1 MRILHVIHRYPPAI
15 GGGEFWCAGLARWQA
30 AQGHRVRVA
39 TLRAVDDD
47 ELWGEPIWGP
57 DLDDVQPRA
66 VAVGRHDLQDGVE
79 VLRSRAAGPLYA
91 AARLLSRAGLEGL
104 SWGQSPEFH
113 GVLLHEARRAD
124 VIHGYWLGGPHAVA
138 AWLAARVA
146 RRPFV
151 LTPFF
156 HEGFAHH
163 ETRVA
168 HALLR
173 GADRVIA
180 LTEFEASAL
189 EARGARPNRVVH
201 GSNAIDA
208 PRPDPAARTRVRA
221 ELGTPPDAALL
232 CYVGRKAPNKG
243 LDVLLRAFERIQ
255 APDRLLVVAGPSTAW
270 YDRLL
275 AEARGGRI
283 IDLPALSEG
292 AKFDLLA
299 AADVLVLPSRHESF
313 GTVFLEAWA
322 VGTPVI
328 GADVNAVRQVIGDA
342 GLTFRPD
349 DADDLAARIGS
360 LLGSPSLRRALAER
374 GRRELARHTWDRLGS
389 MIMAAYEAARPAA
402 EAEVA
407 R

>member
-1 MRILHVIHRYPPAI
+1 MSSTGIRPRSAAASSGAPASHAGRLRRVIGSA
-15 GGGEFWCAGLARWQA
+15 WQ
-30 AQGHRVRVA
+30 
-39 TLRAVDDD
+39 
-47 ELWGEPIWGP
+47 PCGP
-57 DLDDVQPRA
+57 STTTSCGASPSGA
-66 VAVGRHDLQDGVE
+66 PTWTTC
-79 VLRSRAAGPLYA
+79 SRAAGPLYA
-91 AARLLSRAGLEGL
+91 AARLLSRAGLESL

-208 PRPDPAARTRVRA
+208 PRPAPAARTRVRA
-221 ELGTPPDAALL
+221 EP
-232 CYVGRKAPNKG
+232 
-243 LDVLLRAFERIQ
+243 
-255 APDRLLVVAGPSTAW
+255 
-270 YDRLL
+270 
-275 AEARGGRI
+275 RGANI
-283 IDLPALSEG
+283 IDLPALSCP
-292 AKFDLLA
+292 AKFALLA

-322 VGTPVI
+322 
-328 GADVNAVRQVIGDA
+328 
-342 GLTFRPD
+342 
-349 DADDLAARIGS
+349 
-360 LLGSPSLRRALAER
+360 
-374 GRRELARHTWDRLGS
+374 
-389 MIMAAYEAARPAA
+389 
-402 EAEVA
+402 
-407 R
+407 